1 MAETAWPLR
10 SPTSRRMTRAMI
22 DRSDPQSSGPLR
34 IACGAGTAAS
44 RGRLVPEPPSATRTE
59 FQRDRDRIIHC
70 GAFRRLA
77 LKTQVF
83 LPEESDHYRTRLTH
97 TIEVAQIARSIS
109 RVLGLDD
116 DLTEALALAHDLG
129 HSPFGHTGEDALDAV
144 LELAGGFDHNAQT
157 LRIVTRLEKRY
168 PAFDGLNL
176 TWETLE
182 GLVKRNGPLIDSE
195 GRNLYGRPLPA
206 VFTELDAR
214 LGFDL
219 STCAGAEAQVASV
232 ADDMAYNAHDLEDGL
247 DAGLFDLP
255 DMAEVPILAELL
267 GRIAAET
274 PNLDRNRT
282 IRALIRT
289 IVGVFVEDAIA
300 ESRRRLEGG
309 RAAHGDSMARPPRPA
324 IGLSPGLA
332 SASTA
337 IKLFLRDHMY
347 RHPRL
352 LDVRARAFDIMTD
365 LATRLVGAPQDLP
378 PSWAVQALAGPGA
391 PKTMRLVADYLAS
404 LTDRGAVAEHRR
416 LFRSTPNLR

>member
-1 MAETAWPLR
+1 MTER
-10 SPTSRRMTRAMI
+10 SH
-22 DRSDPQSSGPLR
+22 PQPSGPLR
-34 IACGAGTAAS
+34 IRCGAGTVAS
-44 RGRLVPEPPSATRTE
+44 RGRLVREPPSATRTE

-129 HSPFGHTGEDALDAV
+129 HSPFGHTGEDALDAA
-144 LELAGGFDHNAQT
+144 LGPAGGFDHNAQT
-157 LRIVTRLEKRY
+157 LRIVTRLERRY

-182 GLVKRNGPLIDSE
+182 GLVKRNGPLVDAE
-195 GRNLYGRPLPA
+195 GRSLYGRPLPA
-206 VFTELDAR
+206 IFSELDAR

-219 STCAGAEAQVASV
+219 ATCAGTEAQVASV

-255 DMAEVPILAELL
+255 DMAEVPILAELI

-274 PNLDRNRT
+274 PNLDRNLT
-282 IRALIRT
+282 VRALIRA

-300 ESRRRLEGG
+300 ESLRRLGAGG
-309 RAAHGDSMARPPRPA
+309 AAVAGSMARSVRPA
-324 IGLSPGLA
+324 IGLSPALA
-332 SASTA
+332 AASTA
-337 IKLFLRDHMY
+337 IKLFLRERMY

-365 LATRLVGAPQDLP
+365 LATRLVGSPQELP
-378 PSWAVQALAGPGA
+378 SSWAAQAVAGPGA

-416 LFRSTPNLR
+416 LFRSTPDLR

>member
-1 MAETAWPLR
+1 MSER
-10 SPTSRRMTRAMI
+10 SH
-22 DRSDPQSSGPLR
+22 PQPSGPLR
-34 IACGAGTAAS
+34 IRCGAGTVAS
-44 RGRLVPEPPSATRTE
+44 LGRLVPEPPSATRTE
-59 FQRDRDRIIHC
+59 FQRDRDRVIHC

-144 LELAGGFDHNAQT
+144 LGPAGGFDHNAQT
-157 LRIVTRLEKRY
+157 LRIVTRLERRY

-182 GLVKRNGPLIDSE
+182 GLVKRNGPLVDAE
-195 GRNLYGRPLPA
+195 GSSLYGRPLPA
-206 VFTELDAR
+206 IFTELAAR

-219 STCAGAEAQVASV
+219 ASFASAEAQVASV

-255 DMAEVPILAELL
+255 DMAEVPILAELI

-274 PNLDRNRT
+274 PNLDRNLT
-282 IRALIRT
+282 IRALIRA
-289 IVGVFVEDAIA
+289 IVGIFVEDAIA
-300 ESRRRLEGG
+300 ESWRRLDEGATP
-309 RAAHGDSMARPPRPA
+309 REISTTRSARPVV
-324 IGLSPGLA
+324 GLSPALGG
-332 SASTA
+332 ASTA

-352 LDVRARAFDIMTD
+352 LDVRGRAFDIMTD
-365 LATRLVGAPQDLP
+365 LATRLVGSPQDLSA
-378 PSWAVQALAGPGA
+378 SWAAQALAGPGA
-391 PKTMRLVADYLAS
+391 PRTMRLVADYLAG

-416 LFRSTPNLR
+416 LFRSTPDLR